1 MITKNS
7 EFFHEIS
14 GLILFCLNQQDSRQR
29 AGRNPCIQPCKQ
41 HIKSIGPL
49 EQLTKNIH

>member
-29 AGRNPCIQPCKQ
+29 AGRNLGRLKRLKTFP
-41 HIKSIGPL
+41 GF
-49 EQLTKNIH
+49 